1 MINTTADKHSGIRTW
16 VLSYCNQVCCNYTTV
31 ICMLCNGSYFNN
43 SFKTDLP
50 YLKVHR
56 QPGSLS
62 FVNSAALEAILSSRF
77 LAFHYAT
84 YGSKIM
90 QTKNIFT
97 IFPLHKIGNNKRR
110 DTPVRTDFNST
121 LFGTSLKKNIS
132 TQCPRKNV
140 LFIFWITLSKNWP
153 LLIIFG
159 MLNTEKIWHEHPTDL
174 STHLSNVAS
183 LPWEIQKSHFFNIM
197 IQILQIIYHSSEEN
211 D

>member
-1 MINTTADKHSGIRTW
+1 MVVTLTT
-16 VLSYCNQVCCNYTTV
+16 VLS
-31 ICMLCNGSYFNN
+31 
-43 SFKTDLP
+43 TDLP

-121 LFGTSLKKNIS
+121 LFGTSLKK
-132 TQCPRKNV
+132 T
-140 LFIFWITLSKNWP
+140 
-153 LLIIFG
+153 
-159 MLNTEKIWHEHPTDL
+159 
-174 STHLSNVAS
+174 S
-183 LPWEIQKSHFFNIM
+183 LPCVPEKTSTFLFF
-197 IQILQIIYHSSEEN
+197 E
-211 D
+211 